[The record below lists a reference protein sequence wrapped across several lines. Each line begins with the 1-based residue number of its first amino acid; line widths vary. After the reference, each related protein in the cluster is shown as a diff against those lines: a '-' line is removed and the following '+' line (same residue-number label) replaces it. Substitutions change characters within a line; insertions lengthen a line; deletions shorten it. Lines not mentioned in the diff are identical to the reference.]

1 MSSKGLESAASHG
14 PPLLGLI
21 LDSSVIIAA
30 ERKRQTVEELLASVG
45 RTFGEIEIAISA
57 VTLAELVHGVAR
69 ANTPQVRE
77 SRRAFIDELKRHVP
91 VHPITDSTAEIAG
104 QLGGEQAAK
113 GITLPA
119 DDLLIGA
126 SAIEQGY
133 AVATLNTRH
142 FQKIPGLQIFSF

>member
-1 MSSKGLESAASHG
+1 MES
-14 PPLLGLI
+14 PLLGLI

-30 ERKRQTVEELLASVG
+30 ERKGQTVEELLASVG
-45 RTFGEIEIAISA
+45 RAFGEVEIAISA

-69 ANTPQVRE
+69 ANAPEIRHA
-77 SRRAFIDELKRHVP
+77 RRAFIDELKKHVP
-91 VHPITDSTAEIAG
+91 VHPVTDSTAEIAG
-104 QLGGEQAAK
+104 QISGEQAAK

-133 AVATLNTRH
+133 AVATLNIRH
-142 FQKIPGLQIFSF
+142 FQKIPGLQVLSG

>member
-1 MSSKGLESAASHG
+1 MES
-14 PPLLGLI
+14 PLLGLI

-30 ERKRQTVEELLASVG
+30 ERKRQTVEEFLTSVG
-45 RTFGEIEIAISA
+45 QVFGEIEIAISA

-69 ANTPQVRE
+69 ANTTQIRE
-77 SRRAFIDELKRHVP
+77 NRRAFIDELKRHVP

-104 QLGGEQAAK
+104 QLSGEQAAK

-126 SAIEQGY
+126 SAVEQGY
-133 AVATLNTRH
+133 AVATLNIRH
-142 FQKIPGLQIFSF
+142 FQKIPGLKVLSL

>member
-1 MSSKGLESAASHG
+1 MES
-14 PPLLGLI
+14 PLLGLI

-30 ERKRQTVEELLASVG
+30 ERKRQTVEGLLTSIE
-45 RTFGEIEIAISA
+45 RTFGEIEIAMSA

-69 ANTPQVRE
+69 ANTPEIRTA
-77 SRRAFIDELKRHVP
+77 RRAFIDELKKHVP
-91 VHPITDSTAEIAG
+91 VHPVTDSTAEIAG
-104 QLGGEQAAK
+104 QISGEQAAK

-133 AVATLNTRH
+133 AIATLNARH
-142 FQKIPGLQIFSF
+142 FQMIPGFQVLSI

>member
-1 MSSKGLESAASHG
+1 M
-14 PPLLGLI
+14 I

-30 ERKRQTVEELLASVG
+30 ERKRQTVEQLLTSV
-45 RTFGEIEIAISA
+45 RQAFGEIEIAFSA

-69 ANTPQVRE
+69 ANTPEIRCA
-77 SRRAFIDELKRHVP
+77 RRAFIDELKKHVP
-91 VHPITDSTAEIAG
+91 VHPVTDSTAEIAG
-104 QLGGEQAAK
+104 QISGEQAAK

-142 FQKIPGLQIFSF
+142 FGKIPGLQVRSF

>member
-1 MSSKGLESAASHG
+1 MES
-14 PPLLGLI
+14 PLLGLI

-30 ERKRQTVEELLASVG
+30 ERKRQAVEQLLISVG
-45 RTFGEIEIAISA
+45 QEFGDVEIAISA

-69 ANTPQVRE
+69 ANTPQIKE
-77 SRRAFIDELKRHVP
+77 TRRAFIDELKKHVP

-104 QLGGEQAAK
+104 QLSGEQAAK
-113 GITLPA
+113 GITIPA

-133 AVATLNTRH
+133 AVATLNARH
-142 FQKIPGLQIFSF
+142 FHKIPGLQVLSF

>member
-1 MSSKGLESAASHG
+1 MESS
-14 PPLLGLI
+14 LLGII

-30 ERKRQTVEELLASVG
+30 ERKRQTIEDFLTSVG
-45 RTFGEIEIAISA
+45 QRFGEVEIAISA

-69 ANTPQVRE
+69 ANTPEVRAA
-77 SRRAFIDELKRHVP
+77 RRAFIDELKKHVP
-91 VHPITDSTAEIAG
+91 VHPITDITAEIAG
-104 QLGGEQAAK
+104 QISGEQAAK

-133 AVATLNTRH
+133 AVATLNVRH
-142 FQKIPGLQIFSF
+142 FQKIPGLQVLSF

>member
-1 MSSKGLESAASHG
+1 MES
-14 PPLLGLI
+14 PLLGLI

-104 QLGGEQAAK
+104 QLSGEQAAK

-133 AVATLNTRH
+133 AVATLNARH